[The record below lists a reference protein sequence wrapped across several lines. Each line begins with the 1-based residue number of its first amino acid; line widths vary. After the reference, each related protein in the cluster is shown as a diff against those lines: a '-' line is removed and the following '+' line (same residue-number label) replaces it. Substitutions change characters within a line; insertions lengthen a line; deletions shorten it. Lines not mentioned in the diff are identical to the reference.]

1 MKKFGSMALA
11 FSLLLAAAACG
22 GEEEAPEDTPP
33 ENPDVEEDEV

>member
-1 MKKFGSMALA
+1 MRRTGVMALA

-33 ENPDVEEDEV
+33 ENPDVDEGV